1 MDQNNLES
9 QLAEAFETAIERT
22 SSMVNVAAYSRNH
35 CCLQLVFNYSSA
47 PEFVHR
53 LHLDVQPDPRSAEDP
68 ALLRRLGLRDAHER
82 FEIVLDRAGHEAA
95 SIARTLALLLRLL
108 SEGSDQI
115 EEIELD
121 DLNENR
127 VNKGPFFIT
136 NDPVPVLTLSDFL
149 ESLERE
155 REQVWEDGAQHP
167 WPPPQARGNLQELPD
182 AQTPNWS
189 GPSAPGGFSLA
200 DAVSEAGLPH
210 LAIFLAQVTVASTL
224 PDLITGYAQGLSKYG
239 NKDEFRVCLA
249 RLTYAVSF
257 GHTAV
262 SSDAVEMWVDMSN
275 QTLLHGNRLK
285 ASTCNLLSN
294 ALWAAINDGRGTNGL
309 KVVRA
314 LSEVD
319 DLWGDGTGTGP
330 TGDDEAAAR
339 LVSVMTVM
347 LVMSAVF
354 ESAEFKRLA
363 GESLAGLNPSGTYV
377 SLPPRDHARLM
388 WQIGRAWAEARGIDF
403 DEFVRRH
410 EGIDD

>member
-1 MDQNNLES
+1 MDQSNLVS
-9 QLAEAFETAIERT
+9 QLTQAVDVAIERT
-22 SSMVNVAAYSRNH
+22 NYVVNVAASGSTDCH
-35 CCLQLVFNYSSA
+35 LQLVFNYSSA
-47 PEFVHR
+47 PDFVHR
-53 LHLDVQPDPRSAEDP
+53 CHLDLPAHPRTTEDR
-68 ALLRRLGLRDAHER
+68 ALLRRLGLQDDHET
-82 FEIVLDRAGHEAA
+82 FGLVLDRAGHDAA
-95 SIARTLALLLRLL
+95 SIAHTLALLLLLL
-108 SEGSDQI
+108 SGGSEQI
-115 EEIELD
+115 EEVDWD
-121 DLNENR
+121 DLDENR
-127 VNKGPFFIT
+127 GNREPFFRA
-136 NDPVPVLTLSDFL
+136 DYPLPVLTFSNFL

-155 REQVWEDGAQHP
+155 RGQVVQEDTQLP
-167 WPPPQARGNLQELPD
+167 WPPPQVRGNLQELPD

-200 DAVSEAGLPH
+200 NAALEAGLPD
-210 LAIFLAQVTVASTL
+210 LATFIAQVAMAPTL
-224 PDLITGYAQGLSKYG
+224 PDVITGYAQGLSKYG

-249 RLTYAVSF
+249 RMTYAVSF

-309 KVVRA
+309 SVVAA

-330 TGDDEAAAR
+330 TGDDRATAR
-339 LVSVMTVM
+339 LVSAMTVM
-347 LVMSAVF
+347 LIMSSVF
-354 ESAEFKRLA
+354 ESTEFKRLA